1 MFDSRTLKPKIIVT
15 KTHVECP
22 VFECSEKVM
31 RQRRA
36 FRRDRE
42 FLCPNHRIFISPS
55 TFEYS
60 SESDNLLW
68 KDSGDI
74 TLLQNIK
81 TVKRESRIA
90 RDNSEDALTWNVFR
104 YFDKTNRLSEILSF
118 LTDKPLEDSELIYWS
133 YLPQSKNTWGELNSA
148 RTEFGEEL
156 KRSSEPDLIA
166 INDKAVIFI
175 EAKLTATNNT
185 HPSVPNNPKKYTIGG
200 NGWYNEVFKSDYATI
215 ANTAKKYELLRFW
228 LLGSWIASKTNREF
242 YLVNLVRAED
252 EKDIISRF
260 IPHIRENDTRHFVR
274 ATWENIYSHILNNI
288 SPDKDR
294 DILLSYLRHKTVGYK
309 SGELQRAFSII

>member
-1 MFDSRTLKPKIIVT
+1 MFDSKTLKPKIVIT
-15 KTHVECP
+15 ETHVECP
-22 VFECSEKVM
+22 VLGCSERVR
-31 RQRRA
+31 RQRSV
-36 FRRDRE
+36 FRRDNQ
-42 FLCPNHRIFISPS
+42 FQCSNHGIFISPS

-60 SESDNLLW
+60 SELDNLLW
-68 KDSGDI
+68 TDSEDI
-74 TLLQNIK
+74 KLLQDIK

-118 LTDKPLEDSELIYWS
+118 ITGKPLEDYELIYWS
-133 YLPQSKNTWGELNSA
+133 YLPKSKNTWDELNSA

-185 HPSVPNNPKKYTIGG
+185 QPSDPNNPKKYTIGG
-200 NGWYNEVFKSDYATI
+200 NGWYNEVFKSDYTTI
-215 ANTAKKYELLRFW
+215 ASTAKKYELLRFW

-252 EKDIISRF
+252 EKDIISSF
-260 IPHIRENDTRHFVR
+260 IPHIRENETRHFVR
-274 ATWENIYSHILNNI
+274 ATWENIYSHIFDNI
-288 SPDKDR
+288 SSDKDR
-294 DILLSYLRHKTVGYK
+294 DIILSYLRHKTVGYK
-309 SGELQRAFSII
+309 SGKLQRAFSII